1 MQTLLGID
9 ESPDGR
15 LRTGCADDR
24 QSQWLQQRPGNPH
37 LTAGHVEAGQDGA
50 AGCWD
55 GPIGRRHRIETELT
69 RGSRDAKGEEI
80 FFSRYDFRD
89 DRREPAQK
97 F

>member
-24 QSQWLQQRPGNPH
+24 RSRWLQQRPGNPH

-55 GPIGRRHRIETELT
+55 GPIGLQHRIETELT
-69 RGSRDAKGEEI
+69 RGSRDVKGEET
-80 FFSRYDFRD
+80 FSRCDFRD
-89 DRREPAQK
+89 DLREPAQK